1 MYDRLWEFL
10 EHEGFKRGLGAE
22 VERPRLCYARNR
34 WCSGSAESQ
43 DIMSAS
49 QGSEA
54 DLATKESGGAGD
66 DEFHGARLSLGGASG
81 KRGGQRSLTL
91 ANCTNSR
98 ID

>member
-1 MYDRLWEFL
+1 
-10 EHEGFKRGLGAE
+10 
-22 VERPRLCYARNR
+22 
-34 WCSGSAESQ
+34 
-43 DIMSAS
+43 MSAS
-49 QGSEA
+49 QGGKA

-81 KRGGQRSLTL
+81 KRGGRSLTL